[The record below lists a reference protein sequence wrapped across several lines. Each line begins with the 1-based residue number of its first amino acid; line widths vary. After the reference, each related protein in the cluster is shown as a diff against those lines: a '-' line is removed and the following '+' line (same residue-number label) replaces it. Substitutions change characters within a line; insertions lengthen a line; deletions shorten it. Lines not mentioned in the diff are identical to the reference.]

1 VIRLDSIAFGV
12 IRICVEGVQ
21 VGTNSLNWRKV
32 LVSIRIVRGR
42 SGFMKHTCTA
52 DAPVSRI
59 LFWVD
64 SGSPTVLLFTG
75 SESIVADIA
84 SQRGLG
90 SLDSAE

>member
-1 VIRLDSIAFGV
+1 
-12 IRICVEGVQ
+12 
-21 VGTNSLNWRKV
+21 
-32 LVSIRIVRGR
+32 
-42 SGFMKHTCTA
+42 MKHTCTA

-84 SQRGLG
+84 SQRDLDLLG
-90 SLDSAE
+90 SAG